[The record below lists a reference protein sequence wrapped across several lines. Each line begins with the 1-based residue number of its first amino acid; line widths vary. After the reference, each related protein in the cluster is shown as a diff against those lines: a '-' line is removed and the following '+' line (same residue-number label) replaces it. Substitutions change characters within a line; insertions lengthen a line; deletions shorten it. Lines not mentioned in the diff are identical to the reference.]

1 MPAERSRGSR
11 RSGADGNQLV
21 WTMPVEPASSSGIA
35 FATNLTP
42 VTFNEP
48 TTDSTSKESSLFPSV
63 DEASSPRRN
72 AHSKKKP
79 DNHIPRPPN
88 AFILFRSSF
97 IKSQHVSTEVE
108 TNHSTLSKIIGLTWQ
123 NLPDDERQVWHAKAK
138 VALDEHKRKFPQY
151 AFRPLHTKAKGGTE
165 KRKVREVGPKDLKR
179 CAKIAE
185 LLVEGKKGQ
194 DLDAAIQEFDKYH
207 VPEIVTRF
215 EAPITEETFQRSA
228 AGSTVDSEAEYDS
241 DEPKVPRRSSGSRS
255 PSKSL
260 SRSSSSRNIS
270 RRAKRSESP
279 GPPPPLIDPE
289 HAEEHFRAMHGII
302 PSNSQ
307 DFSLSPLPPFD
318 DPYSFSSNQEHSF
331 DFNTFTLP
339 DHPQDS
345 PVPKFESACG
355 VDSLM
360 SEASYAFGDDA
371 TTTTARK
378 PSLSIN
384 TSLPLSNSQ
393 PSLQS
398 WTPMSSSDSLNIPVT
413 PCYSDGPSYTPF
425 NAYLSNFNLQSYSHS
440 PSPLSNASSYEDL
453 SSMYRSDCHSQ
464 PQTQCV
470 PSSPECGYTDATA
483 YTNELPVFVQG
494 QDVTS
499 PDFLD
504 AYSSLSMPMS
514 PICNDEDVTLSK
526 AKLQG
531 QFHPPNFDMDFTS
544 LVGTIH
550 AY

>member
-1 MPAERSRGSR
+1 
-11 RSGADGNQLV
+11 
-21 WTMPVEPASSSGIA
+21 MPVEPASSSGIA

-42 VTFNEP
+42 ITFNDP
-48 TTDSTSKESSLFPSV
+48 ITDSDISGKDSNLFPSN
-63 DEASSPRRN
+63 DDPSSPRRN

-123 NLPDDERQVWHAKAK
+123 NLPDDERKVWHAKAK

-194 DLDAAIQEFDKYH
+194 ELDAAIQEFDKYH

-215 EAPITEETFQRSA
+215 EAPITEKTFQHTA
-228 AGSTVDSEAEYDS
+228 ASPAIDSEAEYDS
-241 DEPKVPRRSSGSRS
+241 DSPKFSRRSGSRS
-255 PSKSL
+255 PSKAL
-260 SRSSSSRNIS
+260 SRSPSSKSSS

-289 HAEEHFRAMHGII
+289 HAAEHFRAMHGLMY
-302 PSNSQ
+302 PQGLQ
-307 DFSLSPLPPFD
+307 DFSQIQSPFD
-318 DPYSFSSNQEHSF
+318 DSYSLSSNQEPSF
-331 DFNTFTLP
+331 DYTTFAFS
-339 DHPQDS
+339 DPQQES
-345 PVPKFESACG
+345 PVPKFENTCG
-355 VDSLM
+355 MDPLM
-360 SEASYAFGDDA
+360 PEASYNGELSVFDDA
-371 TTTTARK
+371 TSTAARK

-384 TSLPLSNSQ
+384 TSLPPPTSTSQ
-393 PSLQS
+393 ASLHS
-398 WTPMSSSDSLNIPVT
+398 WTPMSSCDSLSIPVT
-413 PCYSDGPSYTPF
+413 PCYPDAPYTPF
-425 NAYLSNFNLQSYSHS
+425 NAYISNFNIHPYSHS

-453 SSMYRSDCHSQ
+453 SSLYNGDCHSQ

-470 PSSPECGYTDATA
+470 PQSPACGYPDSTA
-483 YTNELPVFVQG
+483 YPSDPQVFVQG
-494 QDVTS
+494 QDMS
-499 PDFLD
+499 PTEFFDPYD
-504 AYSSLSMPMS
+504 PLSMS
-514 PICNDEDVTLSK
+514 PNNEDVTLSK
-526 AKLQG
+526 GKAAQG
-531 QFHPPNFDMDFTS
+531 QFYTSSFDLDFTAF
-544 LVGTIH
+544 TAPIQT
-550 AY
+550 Y